1 MRAVAVLVAIL
12 TMGCN
17 AAQRSE
23 IVERGDSD
31 DEVVSLPGGGALIL
45 RRLREAEA
53 DKVCYARARS
63 FHGLVP
69 IPCDLA
75 AAVRP

>member
-1 MRAVAVLVAIL
+1 MRAVVVLVAIL
-12 TMGCN
+12 TTGCN
-17 AAQRSE
+17 AAQRPE

-63 FHGLVP
+63 FHGLAP